1 MELLLIR
8 HALPERIDASGDGA
22 PVDPPLTDEG
32 RRQAAAL
39 AAWLR
44 HVGDVVDAVYTSPLR
59 RAVETAAP
67 LCETCG
73 VESVVDEGVS
83 EFDRGFDFYIPMEE
97 LKAENHPHWQVMS
110 EGRWD
115 EIPGDLHAF
124 GRTVTEAI
132 DAIAAR
138 HPGERVAVVCH
149 GGVLN
154 AYVGALLGIDRP
166 LWFEPGYTS
175 VSRVLVSR
183 DGVRSLASLNETAH
197 LKAPLPTEM

>member
-8 HALPERIDASGDGA
+8 HALPERIDSSGDGA

-39 AAWLR
+39 AAWLDA
-44 HVGDVVDAVYTSPLR
+44 VGERPDAVYTSPMR

-67 LCETCG
+67 LCERCG
-73 VESVVDEGVS
+73 VASIVEEGVS
-83 EFDRGFDFYIPMEE
+83 EFDRGFDFYIPMEQ
-97 LKAENHPHWQVMS
+97 LKAENHPHWQVMA

-115 EIPGDLHAF
+115 EIPGDLAAF

-166 LWFEPGYTS
+166 LWFEPAYTS

-183 DGVRSLASLNETAH
+183 TGVRSLASLNETAH
-197 LKAPLPTEM
+197 LRTPLPT